1 MSISNVPEID
11 IDFPEWATFLFQPYR
26 TKCSHGGR
34 GSGKSWA
41 YARALIFMAAAEPLR
56 ILCTREIQKSIKE
69 SVHRLLSD
77 QIAAMGM
84 GHLFDILETEIRCRN
99 GSVFFFAGLQSHTV
113 TSIKSYE
120 SVDICWVEEAQTV
133 CKKSWDILIPTIR
146 KPGSEIWITMNPI
159 LDTDETWTRFVV
171 NKAPNSYVRQ
181 VNWSDNPWFPD
192 VLEQERVHAKATMP
206 EDDYNNIWEGMCR
219 SAVEG
224 AIYANEVQIA
234 YREERVRPVP
244 YDPRLK
250 VSTVWDLGWAD
261 SMTIILVQKGVAELR
276 VIGYIEESQRTL
288 DWYAGELNKLN
299 YNWGYDYIPHDG
311 FHKDFKTGQ
320 TTAEIL
326 RRFKRK
332 VKPIPKLTV
341 EQGIK
346 AARMLFPRVYFDKVK
361 TERLM
366 ECLKRYRRGV
376 PEKTGEPG
384 APVHDEYS
392 HGADA
397 YRYLAVVAELLT
409 NEDES
414 AGPMIQSYRPQLA
427 EFM

>member
-1 MSISNVPEID
+1 MEQPTSR
-11 IDFPEWATFLFQPYR
+11 FPAWAKFLFEPYR
-26 TKCSHGGR
+26 TKVAHGGR

-41 YARALIFMAAAEPLR
+41 FARALIAMAVAEPLR

-69 SVHRLLSD
+69 SVHRLLTD
-77 QIAAMGM
+77 QIEEMGLI
-84 GHLFDILETEIRCRN
+84 GEFDVLETEIRCRN

-120 SVDICWVEEAQTV
+120 GCDIVWIEEAQTV

-346 AARMLFPRVYFDKVK
+346 AARMLFPRVYFDKTK

>member
-1 MSISNVPEID
+1 MEQPTSR
-11 IDFPEWATFLFQPYR
+11 FPAWAKFLFEPYR
-26 TKCSHGGR
+26 TKVAHGGR

-41 YARALIFMAAAEPLR
+41 FARALIAMAVAEPLR

-69 SVHRLLSD
+69 SVHRLLTD
-77 QIAAMGM
+77 QIEEMGL
-84 GHLFDILETEIRCRN
+84 GGEFDVLETEIRCRN

-120 SVDICWVEEAQTV
+120 GCDIVWIEEAQTV

-346 AARMLFPRVYFDKVK
+346 AARMLFPRVYFDKTK

-392 HGADA
+392 HGADSW
-397 YRYLAVVAELLT
+397 RYLAVVAELLT
-409 NEDES
+409 NEDEGT
-414 AGPMIQSYRPQLA
+414 GPMISSYRPQLA

>member
-1 MSISNVPEID
+1 MTD
-11 IDFPEWATFLFQPYR
+11 IDFPDWAEFLFKPYR
-26 TKCSHGGR
+26 YKVAHGGR

-41 YARALIFMAAAEPLR
+41 YARALLVAAASQPLR
-56 ILCTREIQKSIKE
+56 ILCAREVQKSIKE

-77 QIAAMGM
+77 QIEAMNM
-84 GHLFDILETEIRCRN
+84 GHLFEILDTEIRGRN
-99 GSVFFFAGLQSHTV
+99 GSVFFFVGLQSHTV

-120 SVDICWVEEAQTV
+120 SVDICWIEEAQTV

-146 KPGSEIWITMNPI
+146 KPDSEIWVTLNPV
-159 LDTDETWTRFVV
+159 LDTDETWQRLVV
-171 NKAPNSYVRQ
+171 NRPPNSYVAQ
-181 VNWSDNPWFPD
+181 VNYTENPWFPD
-192 VLEQERVHAKATMP
+192 VLEQERLHAKATMP
-206 EDDYNNIWEGMCR
+206 EDDYQNIWEGACR

-224 AIYANEVQIA
+224 AIYAAEVQQA

-250 VSTVWDLGWAD
+250 VHTVWDLGWAD

-288 DWYAGELNKLN
+288 DWYAAELNKLN

-332 VKPIPKLTV
+332 VKQIPKLTV

-346 AARMLFPRVYFDKVK
+346 AARMLFPRVYFDKTK

-376 PEKTGEPG
+376 PERTGEPG
-384 APVHDEYS
+384 APIHDEFS

-397 YRYLAVVAELLT
+397 WRYLAVVAELLT
-409 NEDES
+409 NEDLD
-414 AGPMIQSYRPQLA
+414 AAPPA
-427 EFM
+427 VEFTAWDSGLGY

>member
-1 MSISNVPEID
+1 MEQPTSR
-11 IDFPEWATFLFQPYR
+11 FPAWAKFLFEPYR
-26 TKCSHGGR
+26 TKVAHGGR

-41 YARALIFMAAAEPLR
+41 FARALIAMAVAEPLR

-69 SVHRLLSD
+69 SVHRLLTD
-77 QIAAMGM
+77 QIEEMGL
-84 GHLFDILETEIRCRN
+84 GGEFDVLETEIRCRN

-120 SVDICWVEEAQTV
+120 GCDIVWIEEAQTV

-159 LDTDETWTRFVV
+159 LDTDETWKRFVI

-181 VNWSDNPWFPD
+181 VNWSDNPWFPE

-224 AIYANEVQIA
+224 AIYANEVQTA

-409 NEDES
+409 NEDEGT
-414 AGPMIQSYRPQLA
+414 GPMISSYRPQLA